1 MRYIEFNGIK
11 FTSEDDTNYIYNY
24 FNPND
29 GDTSY
34 QSDVPLGYDGE
45 IISNISYN
53 SRVVNVKGNI
63 WGNTEQELYNARQEL
78 FNKCNGKTKGI
89 LTYFDGFKLYRAA
102 AVASVPSCGDYRES
116 LCTFNVNFTL
126 YNFFWEDADISS
138 LIVFTR
144 TNGNFTND
152 KFTLPCV
159 FTSRKAGTA
168 ILNDTEF
175 DIYPIITIESSNA
188 ANSYPIKI
196 TNETTG
202 EEITISGY
210 SIPKGEVI
218 TIDCE
223 KYTAVNGSGVSIIN
237 YFNDFENWRIVK
249 GENVIKATSNNSS
262 SGIDIK
268 IQYRK
273 KYVGV

>member
-11 FTSEDDTNYIYNY
+11 FTSESDTNYIYNY

-45 IISNISYN
+45 IISNITYN
-53 SRVVNVKGNI
+53 SRVVNVKGYV
-63 WGNTEQELYNARQEL
+63 WGDTEQELYNARQEL

-89 LTYFDGFKLYRAA
+89 LTYFDGFKLYRAN
-102 AVASVPSCGDYRES
+102 AVASVPSCGAYEGTCCS
-116 LCTFNVNFTL
+116 FNVNFTL
-126 YNFFWEDADISS
+126 YSFFWEDESIS
-138 LIVFTR
+138 VFDAFKR
-144 TNGNFTND
+144 TD
-152 KFTLPCV
+152 KVTTSFTLPCV
-159 FTSRKAGTA
+159 FTERVSDST
-168 ILNDTEF
+168 IVNDTDF
-175 DIYPIITIESSNA
+175 DIFPIIVIKT
-188 ANSYPIKI
+188 NSIDNTQPLEII
-196 TNETTG
+196 NNRTG
-202 EEITISGY
+202 EKIIIFGYNISVGEI
-210 SIPKGEVI
+210 I

-223 KYTAVNGSGVSIIN
+223 KYTAQNNSGVNLIN

-249 GENVIKATSNNSS
+249 GANEIKVNNGNTQSS
-262 SGIDIK
+262 INIK